1 MAAPVRSGV
10 ALPRH
15 PTAFQRRRSSDRI
28 GDGILYGLCAFAAIL
43 AVVVLGAIAYKVID
57 GASPAISKFGLGFI
71 GDTTWEPNRD
81 IFGAGT
87 VLFGTLV
94 SSGMALLIAT
104 PLGIAIG
111 LYLALLTS
119 SRIRTVVGPLVE
131 MLAAIPS
138 VILGFWGIL
147 VLAPFVKDHVE
158 PWLHNNLG
166 FVPIFGPPQTTGLS
180 VFTAGLVLSIMILPI
195 IASISRDLFLTVPK
209 EVQDGATAL
218 GATRWEVIRGVVLP
232 SAAPGVAAATFLG
245 LGRALGEAI
254 AVSQVIG
261 AGSQIHSSL
270 FQTGDTLAARIA
282 LQFSGAFSK
291 LHFGALFYLAL
302 ILLVIGVVCNL
313 IAQWIGRRFDY
324 ASTAR

>member
-1 MAAPVRSGV
+1 MATPVGSGV
-10 ALPRH
+10 ALPRR
-15 PTAFQRRRSSDRI
+15 PAVFQNRRSSDRI
-28 GDGILYGLCAFAAIL
+28 GDGILYGLCAFASVL
-43 AVVVLGAIAYKVID
+43 AVVILGAIAYKVID
-57 GASPAISKFGLGFI
+57 GATPAIHKFGLGFVT
-71 GDTTWEPNRD
+71 GTTWEPNRD
-81 IFGAGT
+81 VFGAGT
-87 VLFGTLV
+87 VIYGTLV

-111 LYLALLTS
+111 LYLALLTTG
-119 SRIRTVVGPLVE
+119 RVRAIVGPLVE
-131 MLAAIPS
+131 MLAAVPS

-147 VLAPFVKDHVE
+147 VLAPWVKDHVE
-158 PWLHNNLG
+158 PWLHDKVG
-166 FVPIFGPPQTTGLS
+166 FIPIFGTPQTTGLS
-180 VFTAGLVLSIMILPI
+180 VFTASLILAIMILPI
-195 IASISRDLFLTVPK
+195 IASISRDLFLTVPP

-261 AGSQIHSSL
+261 AGSVIKASL
-270 FQTGDTLAARIA
+270 FDTGDTLAARIA

-291 LHFGALFYLAL
+291 LHFGALYYLAL
-302 ILLVIGVVCNL
+302 ILLVIGVICNMF
-313 IAQWIGRRFDY
+313 AQLIGRRFDY

>member
-1 MAAPVRSGV
+1 MAAPAGPGL
-10 ALPRH
+10 ALPRR
-15 PTAFQRRRSSDRI
+15 PAVFQNRRSSDRI
-28 GDGILYGLCAFAAIL
+28 GDGILYGLCAFASIV
-43 AVVVLGAIAYKVID
+43 AVVILVAIAYKVID
-57 GASPAISKFGLGFI
+57 GASPAIDKFGIGFV
-71 GDTTWEPNRD
+71 GHTTWQPNRD

-87 VLFGTLV
+87 VIYGTLV

-111 LYLALLTS
+111 LYLALLTT
-119 SRIRTVVGPLVE
+119 SRVRAIVGPLVE
-131 MLAAIPS
+131 MLAAVPS

-147 VLAPFVKDHVE
+147 VLAPFVKNHVE
-158 PWLHNNLG
+158 PWLHGHLG
-166 FVPIFGPPQTTGLS
+166 FLHVFGTPQSTGLS
-180 VFTAGLVLSIMILPI
+180 MFTAGLVLSIMILPI
-195 IASISRDLFLTVPK
+195 IASISRDLFLTVPR

-261 AGSQIHSSL
+261 AGSVIQSNL
-270 FQTGDTLAARIA
+270 FDTGDTLAARIA
-282 LQFSGAFSK
+282 LQFSGAFSE

-302 ILLVIGVVCNL
+302 ILLVIGVICNL
-313 IAQWIGRRFDY
+313 IAQMIGRRFDY

>member
-1 MAAPVRSGV
+1 M
-10 ALPRH
+10 
-15 PTAFQRRRSSDRI
+15 
-28 GDGILYGLCAFAAIL
+28 CAFAAVL
-43 AVVVLGAIAYKVID
+43 AVVVLVAIAYKVVQ

-71 GDTTWEPNRD
+71 GDTVWQPNRD
-81 IFGAGT
+81 IFGAGS
-87 VLFGTLV
+87 VVFGTLV
-94 SSGMALLIAT
+94 SSGMALAIAT

-111 LYLALLTS
+111 LYLALLTT
-119 SRIRTVVGPLVE
+119 SRIRAVVGPLVE
-131 MLAAIPS
+131 MLAAVPS

-147 VLAPFVKDHVE
+147 VLAPFVKNHIE
-158 PWLHNNLG
+158 PWLHDNFG
-166 FVPIFGPPQTTGLS
+166 FIPLFGTPQTTGLS
-180 VFTAGLVLSIMILPI
+180 MFTGGLILAIMVLPI
-195 IASISRDLFLTVPK
+195 IASISRDLFMTVPK

-261 AGSQIHSSL
+261 AGSQLKASL
-270 FQTGDTLAARIA
+270 FDTGDTLAARIA

-302 ILLVIGVVCNL
+302 ILLVIGIVCNL
-313 IAQWIGRRFDY
+313 IAQLIGRRFAY

>member
-1 MAAPVRSGV
+1 MATAVVLRSRRSG
-10 ALPRH
+10 
-15 PTAFQRRRSSDRI
+15 DRI
-28 GDGILYGLCAFAAIL
+28 GDGILYGLCALASIL

-57 GASPAISKFGLGFI
+57 GATPAIDKFGLGFV
-71 GDTTWEPNRD
+71 GHTTWEANRD
-81 IFGAGT
+81 IFGAGSL
-87 VLFGTLV
+87 VYGTLV
-94 SSGMALLIAT
+94 SSAMGLVIAT

-111 LYLALLTS
+111 LYLALLTTG
-119 SRIRTVVGPLVE
+119 RVRAVVGPLVE
-131 MLAAIPS
+131 MLAAVPS

-147 VLAPFVKDHVE
+147 VLAPFVKDHLE
-158 PWLHNNLG
+158 PWLHGHLG
-166 FVPIFGPPQTTGLS
+166 FIGVFGDPQTTGLS
-180 VFTAGLVLSIMILPI
+180 MFTAGLVLAIMILPI
-195 IASISRDLFLTVPK
+195 IASISRDLFLTVPR

-218 GATRWEVIRGVVLP
+218 GSTRWEVIRGVVLP

-270 FQTGDTLAARIA
+270 FETGDTLAARIA
-282 LQFSGAFSK
+282 LQFSGAYSE

-302 ILLVIGVVCNL
+302 ILLIIGVVCNL
-313 IAQWIGRRFDY
+313 LAQLIGRRFDY

>member
-1 MAAPVRSGV
+1 L
-10 ALPRH
+10 ALPRR
-15 PTAFQRRRSSDRI
+15 PAAFKSGRSSDRI
-28 GDGILYGLCAFAAIL
+28 GDGILYGLCALASVL
-43 AVVVLGAIAYKVID
+43 AVVVLIAIAYKVVD
-57 GASPAISKFGLGFI
+57 GASLAISKFGLGFV
-71 GDTTWEPNRD
+71 GDTTWQANRD
-81 IFGAGT
+81 VFGAGT
-87 VLFGTLV
+87 FVYGTLV
-94 SSGMALLIAT
+94 SSAMALVIAT

-119 SRIRTVVGPLVE
+119 SRVRAVVGPLVE
-131 MLAAIPS
+131 MLAAVPS

-147 VLAPFVKDHVE
+147 VLAPFVKDRE
-158 PWLHNNLG
+158 PWLHDHLG
-166 FVPIFGPPQTTGLS
+166 FLPIFGSPATTGLGM
-180 VFTAGLVLSIMILPI
+180 FTAALILAIMILPI
-195 IASISRDLFLTVPK
+195 IASISRDLFLTVPR

-261 AGSQIHSSL
+261 AGSQIKASL
-270 FQTGDTLAARIA
+270 FDTGDTLAARIA
-282 LQFSGAFSK
+282 LQFPGAFSE

-302 ILLVIGVVCNL
+302 ILLVIGVICNL
-313 IAQWIGRRFDY
+313 IAQMIGRRFAY

>member
-1 MAAPVRSGV
+1 MAAPT
-10 ALPRH
+10 ALA
-15 PTAFQRRRSSDRI
+15 TRRSSDRI
-28 GDGILYGLCAFAAIL
+28 GDGILWGLCALAAVL
-43 AVVVLGAIAYKVID
+43 AVVVLVAIAYKVVD
-57 GASPAISKFGLGFI
+57 GAAPAISKFGLGFV
-71 GDTTWEPNRD
+71 GDTNWQPNKGV
-81 IFGAGT
+81 FGAGT
-87 VLFGTLV
+87 VVYGTLV

-119 SRIRTVVGPLVE
+119 GRVRAVVGPLVE
-131 MLAAIPS
+131 MLAAVPS

-147 VLAPFVKDHVE
+147 VLAPFVKDHAE
-158 PWLHNNLG
+158 PWLHAHLG
-166 FVPIFGPPQTTGLS
+166 FVPIFGTPATTGLS
-180 VFTAGLVLSIMILPI
+180 IFTAALILAIMVLPI
-195 IASISRDLFLTVPK
+195 IASISRDLFLTVPH

-261 AGSQIHSSL
+261 AGSHIQSSL
-270 FQTGDTLAARIA
+270 FETGDTLAARIA
-282 LQFSGAFSK
+282 LQFPGAFSE

-313 IAQWIGRRFDY
+313 LAQMIGRRFDY